1 MRGPFKRTAKA
12 AAVTIFGATSAGG
25 ALVVP
30 ETMQLTPLMKNFDWT
45 RANVVPID
53 FTVGVKELSE
63 LTAKSAIQAN
73 TGAAG
78 SIAFVVRRPG

>member
-12 AAVTIFGATSAGG
+12 AAITIFGA
-25 ALVVP
+25 
-30 ETMQLTPLMKNFDWT
+30 TPLMKNFDWT
-45 RANVVPID
+45 KANVVPID

-63 LTAKSAIQAN
+63 LTAKSAIQEN

>member
-12 AAVTIFGATSAGG
+12 AAVTIFGATSAGS
-25 ALVVP
+25 ALVP

-63 LTAKSAIQAN
+63 LTAKSAIQEN
-73 TGAAG
+73 TGTAG